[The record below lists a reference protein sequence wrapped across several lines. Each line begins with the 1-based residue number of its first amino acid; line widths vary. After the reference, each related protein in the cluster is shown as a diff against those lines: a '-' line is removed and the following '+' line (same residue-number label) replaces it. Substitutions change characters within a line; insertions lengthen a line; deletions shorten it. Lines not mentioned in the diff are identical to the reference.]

1 MAQPTPRVRLPKS
14 VTAGVP
20 FRVRTRITHPMHTG
34 LLHDRD
40 GKLVPRRIINRF
52 TVRFAGE
59 VAVSVDLERAVS
71 ADPYFEFEMA
81 VPASGDLEFEWVD
94 DDGSVYSLNKRVA
107 VDPG

>member
-40 GKLVPRRIINRF
+40 GKVVPRRIINRF
-52 TVRFAGE
+52 TVRYDGE
-59 VAVSVDLERAVS
+59 VAVTVDLERAVS

-81 VPASGDLEFEWVD
+81 VPESGELEFEWVD
-94 DDGSVYSLNKRVA
+94 DDGSVYVLGKRVS

>member
-14 VTAGVP
+14 VTVGVP

-52 TVRFAGE
+52 TVRYGGE
-59 VAVSVDLERAVS
+59 VAVSIDLKRAVS
-71 ADPYFEFEMA
+71 ADPYFEFEMT
-81 VPASGDLEFEWVD
+81 VPESGELEFEWVD
-94 DDGSVYSLNKRVA
+94 DDGSVYTLGKRVT
-107 VDPG
+107 VD